1 MNALKPASILRGGLE
16 TEVAVRWQHVK
27 FDNLGLP
34 EKPHVLQFGLHNRMD
49 SVVCK
54 PENNIP

>member
-1 MNALKPASILRGGLE
+1 MNALKPASILCGGLE

-34 EKPHVLQFGLHNRMD
+34 EKPRVLQFGLHNRMD
-49 SVVCK
+49 CVVYK

>member
-1 MNALKPASILRGGLE
+1 MNALKPTSILRGGLE
-16 TEVAVRWQHVK
+16 TEVAVNWQHVK

-34 EKPHVLQFGLHNRMD
+34 EKSHVLQFGLHNRMD